1 MAQSRIERFKEYR
14 NSIIKEGSVT
24 FDESNEQ
31 DVPIES
37 EDFDTT
43 STLPMDEV
51 IKNVSDNE
59 REAIFINQQKK
70 KKILRIVLTVLGLVI
85 LTAGIII
92 FAILVWKK

>member
-51 IKNVSDNE
+51 IKNVNDNE

-70 KKILRIVLTVLGLVI
+70 KKILRIVLTVAGLVV

>member
-31 DVPIES
+31 DIPIES

-51 IKNVSDNE
+51 MKNVNDNE

-70 KKILRIVLTVLGLVI
+70 KKILRIVLTVTGLVV

>member
-51 IKNVSDNE
+51 IKNVNDNE
-59 REAIFINQQKK
+59 HEAIFINQQKK
-70 KKILRIVLTVLGLVI
+70 KKILRIVLTVAGLVI

>member
-51 IKNVSDNE
+51 MKNVNDNE

-70 KKILRIVLTVLGLVI
+70 KKILRIVLTVTSLVV

>member
-51 IKNVSDNE
+51 IKNVSDDE
-59 REAIFINQQKK
+59 REAVFVSQQKK
-70 KKILRIVLTVLGLVI
+70 KKILRTYQ
-85 LTAGIII
+85 
-92 FAILVWKK
+92 

>member
-31 DVPIES
+31 DIPIES

-51 IKNVSDNE
+51 MKNVNDNE

-70 KKILRIVLTVLGLVI
+70 KKILRIVLIVTGLVV

>member
-51 IKNVSDNE
+51 IKNVNDNE
-59 REAIFINQQKK
+59 REAVFINQQKK
-70 KKILRIVLTVLGLVI
+70 KKILRIVLTVTGLVV

>member
-14 NSIIKEGSVT
+14 NSIIKEGSLT

-31 DVPIES
+31 DIPIES

-51 IKNVSDNE
+51 IKNLNDE
-59 REAIFINQQKK
+59 QREAVFVDQQKK
-70 KKILRIVLTVLGLVI
+70 KRILRIVLTIGGLI
-85 LTAGIII
+85 LLTAGIII

>member
-51 IKNVSDNE
+51 IKNVNDNE

-70 KKILRIVLTVLGLVI
+70 KKILRIVLTVAGLVI

>member
-51 IKNVSDNE
+51 IKNVSDDE
-59 REAIFINQQKK
+59 REAVFVSQQKK
-70 KKILRIVLTVLGLVI
+70 KKILRIVLTVAGLVI

>member
-14 NSIIKEGSVT
+14 NSIIKEGSLT

-31 DVPIES
+31 DIPIES

-51 IKNVSDNE
+51 IKNLNDE
-59 REAIFINQQKK
+59 QREAVFVDQQKK
-70 KKILRIVLTVLGLVI
+70 KRILRIVLTISGLI
-85 LTAGIII
+85 LLTAGIII

>member
-51 IKNVSDNE
+51 MKNVNDNE

-70 KKILRIVLTVLGLVI
+70 KKILRIVLTVTGLVV

>member
-70 KKILRIVLTVLGLVI
+70 KKILRIVLTVLGLAI

>member
-51 IKNVSDNE
+51 MKNVNDNE
-59 REAIFINQQKK
+59 REAVFINQQKK
-70 KKILRIVLTVLGLVI
+70 KKILRIVLTVTGLVV

>member
-51 IKNVSDNE
+51 IKNVNDNE

>member
-51 IKNVSDNE
+51 IKNVSDDE
-59 REAIFINQQKK
+59 REAVFVSQQKK
-70 KKILRIVLTVLGLVI
+70 KKILRIILTVAGLVV

>member
-24 FDESNEQ
+24 LDESNEQ

-51 IKNVSDNE
+51 MKNVSDDE

-70 KKILRIVLTVLGLVI
+70 KKILRIVLTVTGLVV
-85 LTAGIII
+85 LAAGIII

>member
-31 DVPIES
+31 DIPIES

-51 IKNVSDNE
+51 MKNVNDNE

-70 KKILRIVLTVLGLVI
+70 KKILRIVLTVAGLVI

>member
-14 NSIIKEGSVT
+14 NSIIKEGSLT

-31 DVPIES
+31 DIPIES

-51 IKNVSDNE
+51 IKNVNNDE
-59 REAIFINQQKK
+59 REAVFVDRQKRMR
-70 KKILRIVLTVLGLVI
+70 ILRIVLTIAGLVL
-85 LTAGIII
+85 LTAGIIV